1 MTIANNVDANEI
13 AKFSTDWWNPQGRLQ
28 TLHAI
33 NPLRLNYIHEKTVV
47 ILLEG
52 REMAPRLTGLAAREG
67 FSSEVRSI
75 DFLAPFEKIMGDPGD
90 MAEVWPVWIFL
101 SKASV

>member
-33 NPLRLNYIHEKTVV
+33 NPLRLNYIHEKTGLSNKTVLDV
-47 ILLEG
+47 GCGGGILAES
-52 REMAPRLTGLAAREG
+52 MAKLGAKVTGIPSRSKWNPSRLFVYDSRAIGTKTYRP
-67 FSSEVRSI
+67 I
-75 DFLAPFEKIMGDPGD
+75 
-90 MAEVWPVWIFL
+90 
-101 SKASV
+101 